1 MKKVNYK
8 HLLQIGLI
16 LFLLAVL
23 LFLTLTPN
31 LMYVFRKPH
40 GDNPFPNPFPMG
52 VIRYLKYFRLL

>member
-16 LFLLAVL
+16 LFLFAVL

-31 LMYVFRKPH
+31 LMFMFRKPH
-40 GDNPFPNPFPMG
+40 GDNPFPMG
-52 VIRYLKYFRLL
+52 IIGYLKNFRLL